1 MTDTLTPPEGQNS
14 FSGIPTAE
22 FVEDVDSYMKGEENV
37 DEKMKVSFIKTTPSF
52 ISASTNIDLLTS
64 HRRSESFELFYH

>member
-37 DEKMKVSFIKTTPSF
+37 DEKMKVSFLKNN
-52 ISASTNIDLLTS
+52 A
-64 HRRSESFELFYH
+64 